1 MTKTIKDLTKFNI
14 EIEILKKTQAEM
26 KMNVKNPV
34 IQLENLQKS
43 HTT

>member
-34 IQLENLQKS
+34 IQLENL
-43 HTT
+43 

>member
-1 MTKTIKDLTKFNI
+1 MTKIIKDLTKFSI

>member
-34 IQLENLQKS
+34 TELENLQKS

>member
-14 EIEILKKTQAEM
+14 EVEILKKTQAEM

-34 IQLENLQKS
+34 TQLENS
-43 HTT
+43 

>member
-14 EIEILKKTQAEM
+14 EIEILKKTQGEM

-34 IQLENLQKS
+34 IQLENL
-43 HTT
+43 

>member
-14 EIEILKKTQAEM
+14 EIEILKKTQAEI

-34 IQLENLQKS
+34 IQLENL
-43 HTT
+43 